1 MCICNSICNNHIAI
15 FPIEKKIKVERMNKC
30 LQCGTWYK
38 PALYFTDKKE
48 INPHYC
54 ERCLGEKK

>member
-1 MCICNSICNNHIAI
+1 M
-15 FPIEKKIKVERMNKC
+15 RKC
-30 LQCGTWYK
+30 LSCGTWYK
-38 PALYFTDKKE
+38 PALYISDGKE